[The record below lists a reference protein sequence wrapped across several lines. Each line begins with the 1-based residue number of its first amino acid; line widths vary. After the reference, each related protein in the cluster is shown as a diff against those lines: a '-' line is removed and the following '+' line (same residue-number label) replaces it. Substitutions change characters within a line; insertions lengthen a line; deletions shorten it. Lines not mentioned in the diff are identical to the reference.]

1 MRELSLILTL
11 LALCEPTA
19 SIRGTKTVDE
29 PQNSYV
35 EERKINLESPEDIG
49 RAHYAVIDSLGSV
62 FEAKHKR
69 KLQMMDDMSLSEP
82 SYDEEFIFDV
92 LHDELTQSFC
102 DEGDFECVNSVYER
116 INKGR
121 ELVQDFHAFVED
133 HEENGNNEED
143 PQYSFIR
150 SLMPETLD
158 KEVERSLKN
167 TMSIVRSVENIKNMD
182 AREIISSLNEELEGL
197 KQNTEVVN
205 DLHRDIAIS
214 GISVAIEST
223 KQWVEVAQDPDHIF
237 FKLRKSLHENRKL
250 QVTSVADM
258 GYPYNQ
264 FTDTETD
271 LIDLSEANVVYII
284 GRDIAGTIAGALD
297 KFWIGF
303 RRNRRVLKS
312 GKGGGGGGYS
322 GALFDF
328 GGCYFDGSSILG
340 IITSFVA
347 FIASEVKDNETVL
360 NDPAVTPIFGVEFP
374 TPA

>member
-19 SIRGTKTVDE
+19 SIRGTNTVNE
-29 PQNSYV
+29 QKNSYV

-69 KLQMMDDMSLSEP
+69 NLQMMGDTSLSEP

-92 LHDELTQSFC
+92 LHGELTQSFC
-102 DEGDFECVNSVYER
+102 DEGDFECENSVHER

-133 HEENGNNEED
+133 HKENGNNEED

-167 TMSIVRSVENIKNMD
+167 TMSIVRSVENIENMD

-197 KQNTEVVN
+197 KQNTEVMN

-237 FKLRKSLHENRKL
+237 FKLRKSLHENRNL

-258 GYPYNQ
+258 GYPYNT
-264 FTDTETD
+264 FTDTEA
-271 LIDLSEANVVYII
+271 LIDLSEQNVVYII
-284 GRDIAGTIAGALD
+284 GRDIAGTLAGALD

-312 GKGGGGGGYS
+312 GKGGGGGNN

-328 GGCYFDGSSILG
+328 GGCYFDGSSMLG

-347 FIASEVKDNETVL
+347 FIGSEIKDSGEVL
-360 NDPAVTPIFGVEFP
+360 ANDDAVTPIFGVDFDGER
-374 TPA
+374 

>member
-29 PQNSYV
+29 QQNSYV
-35 EERKINLESPEDIG
+35 EERQINLESPEDIG

-69 KLQMMDDMSLSEP
+69 NLQMMGDTSLSEP
-82 SYDEEFIFDV
+82 RYDEEFIFDV
-92 LHDELTQSFC
+92 LHGELTQSFC
-102 DEGDFECVNSVYER
+102 DEGDFECENSVHER

-133 HEENGNNEED
+133 HKENGNNEED

-158 KEVERSLKN
+158 KEVEQSLKN
-167 TMSIVRSVENIKNMD
+167 TMSIVRSVENIENMD

-197 KQNTEVVN
+197 KQNTEVMN

-237 FKLRKSLHENRKL
+237 FKLRKSLHENRNL

-258 GYPYNQ
+258 GYPYNT
-264 FTDTETD
+264 FTDTEA
-271 LIDLSEANVVYII
+271 LIDLSEQNVVYII
-284 GRDIAGTIAGALD
+284 GRDIAGTLAGALD

-312 GKGGGGGGYS
+312 GKGGGGGNN

-328 GGCYFDGSSILG
+328 GGCYFDGSSMLG

-347 FIASEVKDNETVL
+347 FIGSEIKDSGEVL
-360 NDPAVTPIFGVEFP
+360 ANDDAVTPIFGVDFDGER
-374 TPA
+374 

>member
-19 SIRGTKTVDE
+19 SIRGTKTVDKQ
-29 PQNSYV
+29 QNSYV

-69 KLQMMDDMSLSEP
+69 NLQMMGDTSLSKP
-82 SYDEEFIFDV
+82 IYDEKFIFDV
-92 LHDELTQSFC
+92 LHGELTQSFC
-102 DEGDFECVNSVYER
+102 DEGDFECENSVHER
-116 INKGR
+116 IDKGR
-121 ELVQDFHAFVED
+121 ELVQDFHAFVKD
-133 HEENGNNEED
+133 HKENGNNEED

-150 SLMPETLD
+150 SLMPQTLD
-158 KEVERSLKN
+158 IEVERSLKN

-197 KQNTEVVN
+197 KQNTEVMN
-205 DLHRDIAIS
+205 DLHRNIAIS

-223 KQWVEVAQDPDHIF
+223 KQWVEVAQNPDHIF

-250 QVTSVADM
+250 QVTSIADM
-258 GYPYNQ
+258 GYPYNL
-264 FTDTETD
+264 FDDTEQ
-271 LIDLSEANVVYII
+271 LIDLSEQNVVYII
-284 GRDIAGTIAGALD
+284 ARDIAGTIAGALD

-312 GKGGGGGGYS
+312 GKGGGYNS
-322 GALFDF
+322 ALFDF

-347 FIASEVKDNETVL
+347 FIASEVKDSGEVL
-360 NDPAVTPIFGVEFP
+360 VDDAVEPIFGVDFGGERL
-374 TPA
+374 